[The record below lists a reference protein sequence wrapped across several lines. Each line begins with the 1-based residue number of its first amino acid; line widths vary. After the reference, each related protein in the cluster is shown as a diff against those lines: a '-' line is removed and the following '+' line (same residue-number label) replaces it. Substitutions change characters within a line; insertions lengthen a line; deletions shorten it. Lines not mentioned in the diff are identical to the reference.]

1 MAYGSFWR
9 VWGVHEDPLCPA
21 AESAVSWYPGYEA
34 PFGSGGTFDEFI
46 LVFFVVFDTNS
57 IKRAK

>member
-1 MAYGSFWR
+1 MLGPLL
-9 VWGVHEDPLCPA
+9 VWWPATLATLFVNPA

-46 LVFFVVFDTNS
+46 HIFCRF
-57 IKRAK
+57 

>member
-1 MAYGSFWR
+1 MP
-9 VWGVHEDPLCPA
+9 GVISLC

-46 LVFFVVFDTNS
+46 RVFFVVFDTNS